1 MRDDRLFLEVP
12 VASRYVVR
20 ILEHRLESTGIPPY
34 QLGLLTH
41 IRHAQPVTPTEISTA
56 SGVPL
61 TTLRDN
67 IQRLVDGQPAPYSG
81 ETIVVGAL
89 DTYEARCRD
98 CHQAGPDAVQL
109 VA

>member
-1 MRDDRLFLEVP
+1 MPELLARAEFVDKLQAVC
-12 VASRYVVR
+12 
-20 ILEHRLESTGIPPY
+20 HRCGGP
-34 QLGLLTH
+34 
-41 IRHAQPVTPTEISTA
+41 A
-56 SGVPL
+56 
-61 TTLRDN
+61 TTT
-67 IQRLVDGQPAPYSG
+67 QRLVDGQPAPYSG